1 VTRIAAGA
9 VIAAGEG
16 SRLREA
22 GVAKPLV
29 PIAGEPLI
37 AHVLENFAAAGVSTV
52 SVIFNGEEEDCAAFV
67 GERYRHLAPK
77 ILVRTTASSLE
88 SFQRILGI
96 SPEGRLLV
104 STVDAFCPRDEFVA
118 FARAAEATPP
128 ETTVLAVT
136 PFVADEKPLWVRCD
150 SDGRV
155 LHIGGTTGDA
165 VTAGIY
171 VVAQNVRDLQ
181 PPADLGRLREFL
193 SWLCTEGHPL
203 RALSIPR
210 VIDVDR
216 PEDVRLAEE
225 IARDGAELRAR
236 A

>member
-1 VTRIAAGA
+1 MNRISAGGI
-9 VIAAGEG
+9 IAAGEG

-22 GVAKPLV
+22 GIAKPLV
-29 PIAGEPLI
+29 PVAGEPLI
-37 AHVLENFAAAGVSTV
+37 AHVLENFAAAGVRSV

-67 GERYRHLAPK
+67 RERYRNLAPK
-77 ILVRTTASSLE
+77 ILVQTTASSLE
-88 SFQRILGI
+88 SFQRILAI

-104 STVDAFCPRDEFVA
+104 STVDAFCPREDFVA
-118 FARAAEATPP
+118 FVQAAQETPP

-136 PFVADEKPLWVRCD
+136 PFVADEKPLWVRRD
-150 SDGRV
+150 SNGLV
-155 LHIGGTTGDA
+155 SHIGGTSGDA

-171 VVAQNVRDLQ
+171 VVAQNVRNLQ
-181 PPADLGRLREFL
+181 PPSELGRLREFL

-210 VIDVDR
+210 VVDVDR

-225 IARDGAELRAR
+225 MARDEAELRAR